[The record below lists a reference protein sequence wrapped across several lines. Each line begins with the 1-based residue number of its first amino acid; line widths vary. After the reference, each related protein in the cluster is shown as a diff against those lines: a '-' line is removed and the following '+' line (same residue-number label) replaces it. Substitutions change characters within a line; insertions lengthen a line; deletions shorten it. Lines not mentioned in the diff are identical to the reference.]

1 MPAYAKPA
9 EIVSHAA
16 GVGLSAPGT
25 GLASG
30 PAVGSVPH
38 RACGVLLLPGASLLA
53 LAGILSALREVNEL
67 QQEARYATALLS
79 LDGQQVDCGGLMLPT
94 TALVQMPP
102 SAGPVPSAWWA
113 VFVLSAEGEWGDW
126 GQGDG
131 AALQQWLRN
140 EAGAGV
146 ALAGVDGGAAVLAEA
161 GLLRGGRATVNGDLV
176 EALQEDFPDVIWTG
190 NVWEINAT
198 ASRLSCAGGGASLDL
213 MIAWLGGLHGERLAQ
228 DLTLRLGLER
238 ARGPGERQRRPV
250 AEQRGGSPKLA
261 EALSLMEAN
270 LSEPLPTEEVAR
282 LVGVSRRQLERLF
295 KQHLDALPS
304 RYYLALRLN
313 RARRLLQQSSQSILQ
328 IGLSC
333 GFSSGP
339 HFSNAYKTHFD
350 KTPRDER
357 SQRAAALRRPA
368 PGDNA

>member
-1 MPAYAKPA
+1 M
-9 EIVSHAA
+9 
-16 GVGLSAPGT
+16 
-25 GLASG
+25 
-30 PAVGSVPH
+30 
-38 RACGVLLLPGASLLA
+38 PGASLLA
-53 LAGILSALREVNEL
+53 LAGILSALREVNDL
-67 QQEARYATALLS
+67 QQEARYAAELLS
-79 LDGQQVDCGGLMLPT
+79 QDGRSVDCGGLMLPT
-94 TALVQMPP
+94 TALAQALQ
-102 SAGPVPSAWWA
+102 SAGPAGPAWHA
-113 VFVLSAEGEWGDW
+113 LFLLSAEGEGTDPALLHWLRGDAA
-126 GQGDG
+126 
-131 AALQQWLRN
+131 AAL
-140 EAGAGV
+140 

-161 GLLRGGRATVNGDLV
+161 GLLRGERATVNGDLV
-176 EALQEDFPDVIWTG
+176 EALQEDYPDVIWTG
-190 NVWEINAT
+190 NVWEINAK
-198 ASRLSCAGGGASLDL
+198 ANRLSCASGGASLDL

-368 PGDNA
+368 SGDPA

>member
-1 MPAYAKPA
+1 MPTHASSA
-9 EIVSHAA
+9 ETASLAA
-16 GVGLSAPGT
+16 GGAVPGH
-25 GLASG
+25 ASG
-30 PAVGSVPH
+30 SGQL
-38 RACGVLLLPGASLLA
+38 RRCGVLLLPGASLLA
-53 LAGILSALREVNEL
+53 LAGVLSALREVNDL
-67 QQEARYATALLS
+67 QQEARYAPELLS
-79 LDGQQVDCGGLMLPT
+79 QDGRSVDCSGLMLPT
-94 TALVQMPP
+94 TALAQALPLAGL
-102 SAGPVPSAWWA
+102 AGPEGTNWHAL
-113 VFVLSAEGEWGDW
+113 FVLSAEGEGADPALLHWLRSDAA
-126 GQGDG
+126 
-131 AALQQWLRN
+131 AAL
-140 EAGAGV
+140 

-161 GLLRGGRATVNGDLV
+161 GLLRGERATVNGDLV
-176 EALQEDFPDVIWTG
+176 EALQEDYPDVIWTG
-190 NVWEINAT
+190 NVWEINAK

-368 PGDNA
+368 PGDPA